1 MIRAV
6 VDRID
11 EGVAVLVLCGG
22 AGKTITLP
30 SSLLPDGS
38 KEGDIVSLSVQPDP
52 DATEAERAQVAAT
65 IERLRKR

>member
-6 VDRID
+6 IDRID
-11 EGVAVLVLCGG
+11 EGVAVLILCGA

-30 SSLLPDGS
+30 SSLLPDGA

-52 DATEAERAQVAAT
+52 DATQTERAQVAAT

>member
-11 EGVAVLVLCGG
+11 EGVAVLILCGA

-30 SSLLPDGS
+30 SSLLADGS

-52 DATEAERAQVAAT
+52 DATQTDRAQVAAT
-65 IERLRKR
+65 IERLRKL

>member
-11 EGVAVLVLCGG
+11 ESVAVLVLCSG

-30 SSLLPDGS
+30 SSLLPYGS

-52 DATEAERAQVAAT
+52 DAIEAERAQVDAT

>member
-11 EGVAVLVLCGG
+11 EGVAALVLCSG

-30 SSLLPDGS
+30 YSLLPKGS
-38 KEGDIVSLSVQPDP
+38 KEGDIVSLSIQPDP
-52 DATEAERAQVAAT
+52 DATEAEREQVAAT
-65 IERLRKR
+65 IERLRKQ